1 MSFFRRLFQWCQHHP
16 VRSGIL
22 ASVSYGVVIRLLFTS
37 ELLKEVGLNG
47 FLLTASIGFLFGA
60 PLVMGYLTLSG
71 YMLKQ
76 QQEPNARNVAILNAI
91 FLPWG
96 PALISFLI
104 ILAFGYEVAICLI
117 MAGPIFLLMSS
128 IGGLLALALLGGTQG
143 KSYKSVLAGL
153 VFLPMVGSGLESQL
167 PQPQGLYEVHNQ
179 ILIDADVNTVWN
191 HIERVP
197 PILAEEQTHSYLHDF
212 GFPRPLEATLSH
224 EGVGGVRHASFE
236 NNILFV
242 ETITEWDKP
251 RQLSF
256 EIVPELSAAKSPVV
270 NAQILGGK
278 YFDVL
283 QGTYTLEPQGEKTLL
298 HLRSQQRVSTFYNAY
313 SSLWTRWIMSELQS
327 YILRVIQQRCEK
339 TTKQASIPVL

>member
-1 MSFFRRLFQWCQHHP
+1 MTFFRRLFEWAQQHP
-16 VRSGIL
+16 LLSGVF
-22 ASVSYGVVIRLLFTS
+22 ASVSYGVLVRLVFTWD
-37 ELLKEVGLNG
+37 LLKGSGLSQL
-47 FLLTASIGFLFGA
+47 LLTASIGFLFGA

-71 YMLKQ
+71 YMLQPQ
-76 QQEPNARNVAILNAI
+76 QAENVRKVPILKAI

-96 PALISFLI
+96 PAFISFLI
-104 ILAFGYEVAICLI
+104 ILAFGYEVAICLL

-128 IGGLLALALLGGTQG
+128 IGGLTALVFLG
-143 KSYKSVLAGL
+143 KSGGNTYKNVLAGL
-153 VFLPMVGSGLESQL
+153 IFLPMVGSGMESQL
-167 PQPQGLYEVHNQ
+167 PQPQSFYEVHDQ
-179 ILIDADVNTVWN
+179 ILIDADVNTVWS
-191 HIERVP
+191 HIERVTS
-197 PILAEEQTHSYLHDF
+197 ILPEEQTHSYLHDL

-224 EGVGGVRHASFE
+224 EGVGGVRHARFE

-256 EIVPELSAAKSPVV
+256 EIVPELEDAQSPVV

-283 QGTYTLEPQGEKTLL
+283 QGTYTLEPQGTKTLL
-298 HLRSQQRVSTFYNAY
+298 HLQSQQRVSTFYNAY

-327 YILRVIQQRCEK
+327 YILRVIQQRCEQ
-339 TTKQASIPVL
+339 TT

>member
-1 MSFFRRLFQWCQHHP
+1 MLAG
-16 VRSGIL
+16 VL
-22 ASVSYGVVIRLLFTS
+22 ASVSYGVVVRLVFTWDLLKDSGLS
-37 ELLKEVGLNG
+37 EL
-47 FLLTASIGFLFGA
+47 LLTASLGFLFGA

-71 YMLKQ
+71 YMLQ
-76 QQEPNARNVAILNAI
+76 QPKDSNARNVPILNAI

-96 PALISFLI
+96 PAFISFLI

-128 IGGLLALALLGGTQG
+128 IGGLMALVFLGKAGG
-143 KSYKSVLAGL
+143 NSYKNVLAGL
-153 VFLPMVGSGLESQL
+153 IFLPMVGSGVESQL
-167 PQPQGLYEVHNQ
+167 PQPQGFYEVHDQ

-191 HIERVP
+191 HIERVT
-197 PILAEEQTHSYLHDF
+197 PILPEEQTHSYLHDF
-212 GFPRPLEATLSH
+212 GFPRPLEATLSR

-251 RQLSF
+251 HQLSF
-256 EIVPELSAAKSPVV
+256 EIVPELSEAKSPVV
-270 NAQILGGK
+270 NDQILGGK

-339 TTKQASIPVL
+339 TT